1 MKTKKIIRRMDDAL
15 LQLQEAQSMLK
26 AVQTNQGAR
35 AIAERMQAPLDEML
49 NILEGLMDK
58 TEKAS

>member
-15 LQLQEAQSMLK
+15 FQLQEAQAMLE
-26 AVQTNQGAR
+26 AVQTGQGAR

-49 NILEGLMDK
+49 NILERLMDK
-58 TEKAS
+58 MEKAA